1 MGWCV
6 REKGEIVLVLR
17 FSGCLLGVKKA
28 VGDGRPAQPL
38 PMQNKQPETG
48 KTVFS
53 GCLMPFIANIV
64 YAPFS
69 IT

>member
-1 MGWCV
+1 M
-6 REKGEIVLVLR
+6 
-17 FSGCLLGVKKA
+17 GVKKA
-28 VGDGRPAQPL
+28 VGDARPAQPL

-69 IT
+69 IA